1 LSDVTRRLPVTTYI
15 LPRVEDMLI
24 QISKRSR
31 RERETEEKKSG
42 HYIPILTKSNV
53 PAYFIEKFIQGSTS
67 LEDIIRLVVSRKDSD
82 LERVPVTV
90 YVLPSTLQKAES
102 LSKGS
107 KDREETYS
115 VSRIFSLI
123 IESNEEVIKDYDRL
137 KKEVSEYVEICRS

>member
-1 LSDVTRRLPVTTYI
+1 MSDVTRRLPVTTYI
-15 LPRVEDMLI
+15 LPRIEDMLI

-31 RERETEEKKSG
+31 KERETEEKKSG

-53 PAYFIEKFIQGSTS
+53 PAYFIEGFIHDNMT
-67 LEDIIRLVVSRKDSD
+67 LEDVIRLVVSRKDSD

-102 LSKGS
+102 LSKDS

-115 VSRIFSLI
+115 VSRIFSLVV
-123 IESNEEVIKDYDRL
+123 ESNEEVIKDYERL
-137 KKEVSEYVEICRS
+137 KKEVSKYVEACRS